1 MVLVA
6 ICVVFYNPAFFP
18 MAQTELEFEELALT
32 LPTSGS
38 ADGKAKVFLFNEEID
53 VKTLLQPVTL
63 ERLAVLREELK
74 AQEAADEK
82 KNQAEEGEGS
92 DTGALK
98 GEESEPETEDE
109 EGKDDNEGDSE
120 EEVDEEQAAQNFR
133 AAVKEGDQ
141 VALLVDQKAE
151 GLPFLVGEVL
161 AEPLV
166 GKVKASSSNSCSV
179 CALGKKAGL

>member
-1 MVLVA
+1 MAVVAACCTGFMQWGDVKLHHRVRPLLADELRRRLRLRASTDPMSFEEWRDMVLVA

-18 MAQTELEFEELALT
+18 MAQTEHEFEELALT

-109 EGKDDNEGDSE
+109 EGK
-120 EEVDEEQAAQNFR
+120 VP
-133 AAVKEGDQ
+133 AVADT
-141 VALLVDQKAE
+141 VADPTKKIESAV
-151 GLPFLVGEVL
+151 
-161 AEPLV
+161 
-166 GKVKASSSNSCSV
+166 SNRN
-179 CALGKKAGL
+179 